1 MPPRLYDLRSTWH
14 LHANPDEVWAI
25 IADVNMSWPTW
36 WPHCSFAGP
45 LERKHAATKSQEDV
59 LKATTAHLNFK
70 ASLGYTLTITI
81 HPTKV
86 HSSSEIEFDA
96 GGHLLGTG
104 RVTLMEKA
112 DRTTRMDIDWKVHPT
127 QTWMNLLSPVAAP
140 VFRAAHA
147 HIMRQG
153 EKGLAQALEKRRAEG
168 IK

>member
-1 MPPRLYDLRSTWH
+1 MTPHVYDLRSSWLLPASTE
-14 LHANPDEVWAI
+14 EVWAI
-25 IADVNMSWPTW
+25 IADVNMSWPNW

-45 LERKHAATKSQEDV
+45 LNRVEPASSSQEDI

-70 ASLGYTLTITI
+70 ASLGYTLSITI
-81 HPTKV
+81 HPTMV
-86 HSSSEIEFDA
+86 RSPSEIDFDA
-96 GGHLLGTG
+96 GGHLVGTG
-104 RVTLMEKA
+104 GVTLTPETNQM
-112 DRTTRMDIDWKVHPT
+112 TRMDIDWKVHPT